1 MGYGISAPTIILR
14 ALCLLS
20 VALIFPQPVYA
31 ADDPLM
37 IFHRGNVAEPGTLD
51 PHQSGATWENNII
64 GELLMGLTTDDIAGQ
79 PIPGSAESWTV
90 SDDGLTW
97 TFHLRPGLVWSDGVP
112 VKASDVV
119 FGIRRL
125 LDPETAARY
134 AFIAYVIKNAAAVNA
149 GDMPTTSVGVS
160 AVDDLTVEISLEEP
174 TPFLP
179 GLLTHYTM
187 FPLPEHV
194 VRKYGRDWIKPGTM
208 VSNGPYIL
216 ESWAANDHVKVVKN
230 PLFYD
235 ADDVAIDEV
244 YFYPTDDLSAALN
257 RFRAGEIDANIG
269 SLGFPVSQTNW
280 LRENL
285 PGQSYITP
293 QLANAYVVFNHRKP
307 PFSDPRIRRAF
318 SLCIDRET
326 LAEKVSR
333 DGRLPAYAFV
343 PPGIANYDNAA
354 QLDFMNRS
362 MEERRE
368 EAVKLLAETGYD
380 AGDPLIFEYLY
391 MASVDGRRS
400 AVVLSAMLKQCNIVA
415 RLIANEPKV
424 HYDMIRNADFTA
436 SLAQWSADYDDPHTF
451 LYLLDSRAGA
461 YNYGGYHNPEYNR
474 LMDKASAI
482 LDVDDRAEVLAQA
495 EQIALDDA
503 AVAPLSYPTS
513 KMLVAP
519 YVKGFVPN
527 ANMYHRSRWMR
538 IER

>member
-1 MGYGISAPTIILR
+1 MGYRTSSPAIILCILC
-14 ALCLLS
+14 AL
-20 VALIFPQPVYA
+20 VPALMFGHTAHA
-31 ADDPLM
+31 ADAPM
-37 IFHRGNVAEPGTLD
+37 VFHRGNVAEPGSLD

-97 TFHLRPGLVWSDGVP
+97 TFKLRAGLLWSDGVP
-112 VKASDVV
+112 LKASDFV

-125 LDPETAARY
+125 LDPKTAARY
-134 AFIAYVIKNAAAVNA
+134 AFIAYVIKNAAPVNS
-149 GDMPTTSVGVS
+149 GDLPTDHVGVR
-160 AVDDLTVEISLEEP
+160 AIDEHTLEITLEEP

-179 GLLTHYTM
+179 GLLTHYTT

-194 VRKYGRDWIKPGTM
+194 VQKYGRDWVKPGTM

-216 ESWAANDHVKVVKN
+216 ESWAANDHVKIVKN

-235 ADDVAIDEV
+235 AANVAIDEV
-244 YFYPTDDLSAALN
+244 YFYPTDDLSAALT
-257 RFRAGEIDANIG
+257 RFRAGELDANIG
-269 SLGFPVSQTNW
+269 SLGFPVSQTEW
-280 LRENL
+280 LQKNM
-285 PGQSYITP
+285 PGQAYITP
-293 QLANAYVVFNHRKP
+293 QLANGYIVFNHRKP
-307 PFSDPRIRRAF
+307 PFSDERLRRAF
-318 SLCIDRET
+318 SLCVDRT
-326 LAEKVSR
+326 ILTDKVAR

-343 PPGIANYDNAA
+343 PPGTANYNNAA
-354 QLDFMNRS
+354 QLDFTDWS
-362 MEERRE
+362 MENRRQ
-368 EAVKLLAETGYD
+368 EAIELLAD
-380 AGDPLIFEYLY
+380 AGYNADNPLIFEYLY

-400 AVVLSAMLKQCNIVA
+400 AVVLSAMLKQCNMIM

-436 SLAQWSADYDDPHTF
+436 ALAQWSADYDDPHTF

-461 YNYGGYHNPEYNR
+461 YNYGGYHNPEYDR
-474 LMDKASAI
+474 LMDQAAAI
-482 LDVDDRAEVLAQA
+482 LDVEERARVLAQA

-527 ANMYHRSRWMR
+527 ANMYHRNRWMR